1 LSELLDRDLDVEFF
15 RWSLLRDFDLGRRSL
30 LRVLDVDLGMTD
42 TSWLIRVKLV
52 SRTWLL

>member
-1 LSELLDRDLDVEFF
+1 MSELLDRDLDVEFF